1 MRCALAADHER
12 QGLEIPAGSEIALSV
27 SGRLQDLRLPT
38 DRTMALRL
46 VNATLPGGSSLFL
59 QPDGRIERAY
69 VPEPGMLQ
77 VGNVALR
84 FEIRW
89 VYPEAA
95 RSAVTPMS
103 GVALRGELAGD
114 ATIDGIFAPAGTLVT
129 VDLRRQIVRIAPAR

>member
-1 MRCALAADHER
+1 
-12 QGLEIPAGSEIALSV
+12 
-27 SGRLQDLRLPT
+27 
-38 DRTMALRL
+38 MALRL

-69 VPEPGMLQ
+69 VPEPGVLQ

-89 VYPEAA
+89 MYPG
-95 RSAVTPMS
+95 SAVTPIS

-129 VDLRRQIVRIAPAR
+129 VDLRRQMVRIAPAP